1 MRAPACMPVLRAARC
16 VLHAHACTPPCA
28 GIPPHIDHH
37 DFARPFCSMSLL
49 SEAPIV
55 FGTRLDVVGEGEFK
69 GSFSLPLPR
78 GSVVVLK
85 GAAADVAKHA
95 IPSVPARRV
104 SITFRRI
111 GDSKRPLA
119 RTVPFGGENAPVLD
133 C

>member
-1 MRAPACMPVLRAARC
+1 
-16 VLHAHACTPPCA
+16 
-28 GIPPHIDHH
+28 
-37 DFARPFCSMSLL
+37 MSLL

-55 FGTRLDVVGEGEFK
+55 FGTRLEVAGDGDFRGA
-69 GSFSLPLPR
+69 FSLPLPC

-111 GDSKRPLA
+111 AEGKRALA
-119 RTVPFGGENAPVLD
+119 RTVRFGGEQPSVLET
-133 C
+133 